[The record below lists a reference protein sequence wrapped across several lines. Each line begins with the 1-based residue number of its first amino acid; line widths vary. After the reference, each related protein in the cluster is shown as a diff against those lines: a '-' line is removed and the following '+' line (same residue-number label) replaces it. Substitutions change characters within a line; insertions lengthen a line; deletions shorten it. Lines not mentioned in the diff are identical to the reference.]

1 LSGSGLSI
9 VTPFSYVPLGV
20 VPDAPIARASDTL
33 SRAAAASRSHAGPV
47 RRSESGSARIIEY
60 GDSTMKMR
68 TATLD
73 AAAAVN
79 LLKHARSVCD
89 QLNPLGTPMT
99 MAELQQRAQIVD
111 SVIRA
116 RAKLQLLRNRAVA
129 LEDAVTR
136 FKARKNGKA
145 A

>member
-1 LSGSGLSI
+1 M
-9 VTPFSYVPLGV
+9 
-20 VPDAPIARASDTL
+20 
-33 SRAAAASRSHAGPV
+33 
-47 RRSESGSARIIEY
+47 
-60 GDSTMKMR
+60 MKMR

-89 QLNPLGTPMT
+89 QLNPLGVPMT

-116 RAKLQLLRNRAVA
+116 RTKLQLLRNRAIA
-129 LEDAVTR
+129 LEHAVER
-136 FKARKNGKA
+136 FKARKAGNA

>member
-1 LSGSGLSI
+1 MPMPARR
-9 VTPFSYVPLGV
+9 VR
-20 VPDAPIARASDTL
+20 DKIARC
-33 SRAAAASRSHAGPV
+33 RAP
-47 RRSESGSARIIEY
+47 SGCRGTPERSARQPVSHSAVYFALENEN
-60 GDSTMKMR
+60 MKMR

-116 RAKLQLLRNRAVA
+116 RAKLQLLRNRAIA
-129 LEDAVTR
+129 LESAVER
-136 FKARKNGKA
+136 FKARKAGNA

>member
-1 LSGSGLSI
+1 MPESLL
-9 VTPFSYVPLGV
+9 
-20 VPDAPIARASDTL
+20 RDTL
-33 SRAAAASRSHAGPV
+33 LPRK
-47 RRSESGSARIIEY
+47 RRSGAFALRVAVPAGSQSATQQYIFPLRSIL
-60 GDSTMKMR
+60 KMR

-116 RAKLQLLRNRAVA
+116 RAKLQLLRNRAIE
-129 LEDAVTR
+129 LENAVER
-136 FKARKNGKA
+136 FKARKAGKA

>member
-1 LSGSGLSI
+1 
-9 VTPFSYVPLGV
+9 
-20 VPDAPIARASDTL
+20 
-33 SRAAAASRSHAGPV
+33 
-47 RRSESGSARIIEY
+47 
-60 GDSTMKMR
+60 MKKMR

-79 LLKHARSVCD
+79 LLKHARTVCD

-99 MAELQQRAQIVD
+99 MEELQQRAQIVD

-116 RAKLQLLRNRAVA
+116 RTKLQLLRNRAIA
-129 LEDAVTR
+129 LENAVER
-136 FKARKNGKA
+136 FKARKAGKA

>member
-1 LSGSGLSI
+1 
-9 VTPFSYVPLGV
+9 
-20 VPDAPIARASDTL
+20 
-33 SRAAAASRSHAGPV
+33 
-47 RRSESGSARIIEY
+47 
-60 GDSTMKMR
+60 MKMR

-99 MAELQQRAQIVD
+99 MAELQQRAEIID

-116 RAKLQLLRNRAVA
+116 RTKLALLRDRAVKLQEAV
-129 LEDAVTR
+129 EQ
-136 FKARKNGKA
+136 FKARKGNA

>member
-1 LSGSGLSI
+1 
-9 VTPFSYVPLGV
+9 
-20 VPDAPIARASDTL
+20 
-33 SRAAAASRSHAGPV
+33 
-47 RRSESGSARIIEY
+47 
-60 GDSTMKMR
+60 MKMR

-89 QLNPLGTPMT
+89 QLNPLGVPMT

-116 RAKLQLLRNRAVA
+116 RHKLQLLRNRAIA
-129 LEDAVTR
+129 LEHAVER
-136 FKARKNGKA
+136 FKARKAGNA

>member
-1 LSGSGLSI
+1 M
-9 VTPFSYVPLGV
+9 
-20 VPDAPIARASDTL
+20 
-33 SRAAAASRSHAGPV
+33 
-47 RRSESGSARIIEY
+47 
-60 GDSTMKMR
+60 MKMMR

-89 QLNPLGTPMT
+89 QLNPLGTPLT

-116 RAKLQLLRNRAVA
+116 RTKLQLLRNRAVA
-129 LEDAVTR
+129 LEEAVAR
-136 FKARKNGKA
+136 FKARRNGTA

>member
-1 LSGSGLSI
+1 
-9 VTPFSYVPLGV
+9 
-20 VPDAPIARASDTL
+20 
-33 SRAAAASRSHAGPV
+33 
-47 RRSESGSARIIEY
+47 
-60 GDSTMKMR
+60 MKMR

-116 RAKLQLLRNRAVA
+116 RTKLQLLRNRAIE
-129 LEDAVTR
+129 LENAVQR
-136 FKARKNGKA
+136 FKARKAGNA

>member
-1 LSGSGLSI
+1 M
-9 VTPFSYVPLGV
+9 
-20 VPDAPIARASDTL
+20 
-33 SRAAAASRSHAGPV
+33 AASRSRRGPIG
-47 RRSESGSARIIEY
+47 RSQSGPARIIED

-116 RAKLQLLRNRAVA
+116 RTKLQLLRNRAIA
-129 LEDAVTR
+129 LEDALKR
-136 FKARKNGKA
+136 FKARKGGKA

>member
-1 LSGSGLSI
+1 M
-9 VTPFSYVPLGV
+9 
-20 VPDAPIARASDTL
+20 
-33 SRAAAASRSHAGPV
+33 HAGTAARHTVHRGHGAGGEAFACRDGPQRPV
-47 RRSESGSARIIEY
+47 RMRPYNRTWR
-60 GDSTMKMR
+60 STMKMR

-116 RAKLQLLRNRAVA
+116 RTKL
-129 LEDAVTR
+129 
-136 FKARKNGKA
+136 
-145 A
+145 

>member
-1 LSGSGLSI
+1 MRR
-9 VTPFSYVPLGV
+9 
-20 VPDAPIARASDTL
+20 APARATL
-33 SRAAAASRSHAGPV
+33 SRLQRGGEPFVLWAGSQEPV
-47 RRSESGSARIIEY
+47 SSGPYTEA
-60 GDSTMKMR
+60 GDSMMKMR

-129 LEDAVTR
+129 LEDAVER

>member
-1 LSGSGLSI
+1 
-9 VTPFSYVPLGV
+9 
-20 VPDAPIARASDTL
+20 
-33 SRAAAASRSHAGPV
+33 
-47 RRSESGSARIIEY
+47 
-60 GDSTMKMR
+60 MKMR

-79 LLKHARSVCD
+79 LLKHARTACD

-116 RAKLQLLRNRAVA
+116 RNKLQLLRNRAVELEQA
-129 LEDAVTR
+129 LER
-136 FKARKNGKA
+136 FKARKANGA

>member
-1 LSGSGLSI
+1 M
-9 VTPFSYVPLGV
+9 
-20 VPDAPIARASDTL
+20 
-33 SRAAAASRSHAGPV
+33 
-47 RRSESGSARIIEY
+47 
-60 GDSTMKMR
+60 MKMR

-116 RAKLQLLRNRAVA
+116 RAKLQLLRNRAAA
-129 LEDAVTR
+129 LEDAVER
-136 FKARKNGKA
+136 FKARKGGKA

>member
-1 LSGSGLSI
+1 
-9 VTPFSYVPLGV
+9 
-20 VPDAPIARASDTL
+20 
-33 SRAAAASRSHAGPV
+33 
-47 RRSESGSARIIEY
+47 
-60 GDSTMKMR
+60 MKMR

-116 RAKLQLLRNRAVA
+116 RTKLQEILQVA
-129 LEDAVTR
+129 GESDYGPDSVSAQVTTSPPYT
-136 FKARKNGKA
+136 
-145 A
+145 

>member
-1 LSGSGLSI
+1 
-9 VTPFSYVPLGV
+9 
-20 VPDAPIARASDTL
+20 
-33 SRAAAASRSHAGPV
+33 
-47 RRSESGSARIIEY
+47 
-60 GDSTMKMR
+60 MKMR

-79 LLKHARSVCD
+79 LLQHARSACD

-99 MAELQQRAQIVD
+99 LAELQQRAQIVD

-116 RAKLQLLRNRAVA
+116 RQKLQLLRNRAVE
-129 LEDAVTR
+129 LENAVER
-136 FKARKNGKA
+136 FKARKSGNA